1 MPEGDTIHR
10 TATRLA
16 GALQGRALTRFDAP
30 RGLDRPARRP
40 GATPGPTPGS
50 VVGSAG
56 GPTLGTVI
64 EAVEARGK
72 YLLIRFGDGS
82 MLETHMK
89 MTGSWHL
96 YRPGERWRRPPSTVR
111 VVVGTDEWLAV
122 CFAAP
127 HAVLH
132 RPAAPSPAPSGPGE
146 PSGPMPVVRPEPGPT
161 HLGPDL
167 CRPDPSLPEAD
178 LAEIVHRLRT
188 LVPPDTRID
197 TALLDQRLFCGVGN
211 VYKSEV
217 LAAAGLHPAT
227 PLAAVGDD
235 TRRHLAAI
243 AHRLLRANL
252 GRTDR
257 VTVPGGLAV
266 YGRAGRPC
274 RRCGTPIQR
283 ALTGPH
289 HRSTYWCPVCQPPAP
304 TPDPAP
310 TPGVGLSA
318 QVKGA
323 GPTVPG
329 K

>member
-16 GALQGRALTRFDAP
+16 GALVGRALTRFDAP
-30 RGLDRPARRP
+30 RGLDRPGPARAAAPAPVP
-40 GATPGPTPGS
+40 G
-50 VVGSAG
+50 
-56 GPTLGTVI
+56 TLV

-72 YLLIRFGDGS
+72 YLVIRFGDGTA
-82 MLETHMK
+82 LETHMK

-111 VVVGTDEWLAV
+111 VVVGTDEWDAV

-132 RPAAPSPAPSGPGE
+132 PPRSVADSGPD
-146 PSGPMPVVRPEPGPT
+146 RPGPGPT

-167 CRPDPSLPEAD
+167 CRPEPALPEVEV
-178 LAEIVHRLRT
+178 AEILHRLGT
-188 LVPPDTRID
+188 LVPPGTRLD

-217 LAAAGLHPAT
+217 LAAVGLNPAT
-227 PLAAVGDD
+227 PLAAVDD
-235 TRRHLAAI
+235 DGRRRLVAT
-243 AHRLLRANL
+243 AHRLLRANI

-266 YGRAGRPC
+266 YGRTGRPC
-274 RRCGTPIQR
+274 RRCGAPVAR

-289 HRSTYWCPVCQPPAP
+289 HRSTYWCPACQPAPEPATLVGP
-304 TPDPAP
+304 ASEPDCPAE
-310 TPGVGLSA
+310 G
-318 QVKGA
+318 KGA
-323 GPTVPG
+323 GPAACG

>member
-10 TATRLA
+10 TASRLA
-16 GALQGRALTRFDAP
+16 GALVGRVLTRFDAP
-30 RGLDRPARRP
+30 RGLDRPGRSGPPAA
-40 GATPGPTPGS
+40 GSAAPGPGS
-50 VVGSAG
+50 
-56 GPTLGTVI
+56 LI

-82 MLETHMK
+82 VLETHMK

-132 RPAAPSPAPSGPGE
+132 RPSVRARTDPAQAP
-146 PSGPMPVVRPEPGPT
+146 PGPT

-167 CRPDPSLPEAD
+167 CREDAALPDAD
-178 LAEIVHRLRT
+178 VAEILHRLRT
-188 LVPPDTRID
+188 LVAPDTRLD

-227 PLAAVGDD
+227 PLAAVDD
-235 TRRHLAAI
+235 GQRRQLATI
-243 AHRLLRANL
+243 AHRLLRANT

-274 RRCGTPIQR
+274 RRCGTPIER

-289 HRSTYWCPVCQPPAP
+289 HRSTYWCPACQSAP
-304 TPDPAP
+304 GAAAAPAP
-310 TPGVGLSA
+310 TPGMGVSA
-318 QVKGA
+318 QRKGA
-323 GPTVPG
+323 GPAAYG

>member
-1 MPEGDTIHR
+1 VPEGDTIHR

-16 GALQGRALTRFDAP
+16 GALAGRALARFEAP
-30 RGLDRPARRP
+30 RGLDRPARP
-40 GATPGPTPGS
+40 GGPPGPGGRAGT
-50 VVGSAG
+50 VRGSAAA
-56 GPTLGTVI
+56 PAPGTVI

-72 YLLIRFGDGS
+72 YLLVRFGDGS
-82 MLETHMK
+82 VLETHMR

-96 YRPGERWRRPPSTVR
+96 YRPGERWRRRASTVR

-132 RPAAPSPAPSGPGE
+132 PPPGRAPAGSGGAARSGP
-146 PSGPMPVVRPEPGPT
+146 S

-167 CRPDPSLPEAD
+167 CRSDGTLPDAD
-178 LAEIVHRLRT
+178 VAEILNRLRT
-188 LVPPDTRID
+188 LVPPDTGLD
-197 TALLDQRLFCGVGN
+197 TVLLDQRLFCGVGN

-217 LAAAGLHPAT
+217 LAAAGLHPST
-227 PLAAVGDD
+227 PLAALDD
-235 TRRHLAAI
+235 DGRRRLAAI

-266 YGRAGRPC
+266 YGRAGLPC
-274 RRCGTPIQR
+274 RRCGTPVER

-289 HRSTYWCPVCQPPAP
+289 HRSTYWCPACQPAPAAP
-304 TPDPAP
+304 SVAATPSAA
-310 TPGVGLSA
+310 GVGLSA
-318 QVKGA
+318 QGKGA
-323 GPTVPG
+323 GPAAYG

>member
-16 GALQGRALTRFDAP
+16 GALVGRALTRFDAP
-30 RGLDRPARRP
+30 RGLDRP
-40 GATPGPTPGS
+40 GS
-50 VVGSAG
+50 TRAAVAA
-56 GPTLGTVI
+56 PALGTLV

-72 YLLIRFGDGS
+72 YLVIRFGDGTA
-82 MLETHMK
+82 LETHMK

-96 YRPGERWRRPPSTVR
+96 YRPGERWRRPPSTAR
-111 VVVGTDEWLAV
+111 VVVGTDEWDAV

-132 RPAAPSPAPSGPGE
+132 PPPTVAEPAGGRVADRPG
-146 PSGPMPVVRPEPGPT
+146 PGPT

-167 CRPDPSLPEAD
+167 CRPEPALPEAD
-178 LAEIVHRLRT
+178 VAEILHRLGT
-188 LVPPDTRID
+188 LVPPGTRLD

-227 PLAAVGDD
+227 PLAAVDD
-235 TRRHLAAI
+235 TGRRQLI
-243 AHRLLRANL
+243 TTAHRLLRANI
-252 GRTDR
+252 GRTER

-266 YGRAGRPC
+266 YGRGGRPC
-274 RRCGTPIQR
+274 RRCGTPIER

-289 HRSTYWCPVCQPPAP
+289 HRSTYWCPGCQPAPAA
-304 TPDPAP
+304 DAAS
-310 TPGVGLSA
+310 GLGLSA
-318 QVKGA
+318 QGKGA
-323 GPTVPG
+323 GRAASG

>member
-1 MPEGDTIHR
+1 MPEGDTIYR
-10 TATRLA
+10 TASRLA
-16 GALQGRALTRFDAP
+16 GALVGRVLNRFDAP
-30 RGLDRPARRP
+30 RGFEPP
-40 GATPGPTPGS
+40 GRSLVMPGGVAAPGPCS
-50 VVGSAG
+50 
-56 GPTLGTVI
+56 LI

-82 MLETHMK
+82 VLETHMK

-96 YRPGERWRRPPSTVR
+96 YRPGERWRRSPSTVR

-132 RPAAPSPAPSGPGE
+132 PPSAGAQPGPAEA
-146 PSGPMPVVRPEPGPT
+146 RPGPT

-167 CRPDPSLPEAD
+167 CRPEPALGDAD
-178 LAEIVHRLRT
+178 VAEILRRLRT
-188 LVPPDTRID
+188 MVAPDTRLD

-217 LAAAGLHPAT
+217 LAVAGLHPAT
-227 PLAAVGDD
+227 PLVAVDD
-235 TRRHLAAI
+235 GQRRQLAVI
-243 AHRLLRANL
+243 AHRLLRANI

-274 RRCGTPIQR
+274 RRCGTPIER
-283 ALTGPH
+283 ALAGSH
-289 HRSTYWCPVCQPPAP
+289 RRSTYWCPACQPAP
-304 TPDPAP
+304 TAAPAP
-310 TPGVGLSA
+310 SPTLRTGASA
-318 QVKGA
+318 PLKGA
-323 GPTVPG
+323 GPAAYG

>member
-16 GALQGRALTRFDAP
+16 GALVGRALTRFDAP
-30 RGLDRPARRP
+30 RGLDRPGPARTAAPAPAP
-40 GATPGPTPGS
+40 GTS
-50 VVGSAG
+50 
-56 GPTLGTVI
+56 I

-82 MLETHMK
+82 VLETHMK

-111 VVVGTDEWLAV
+111 VVVGTDEWDAV

-132 RPAAPSPAPSGPGE
+132 PPRAADAAANAVADRSGPG
-146 PSGPMPVVRPEPGPT
+146 PA

-167 CRPDPSLPEAD
+167 CRAEPALPEGEVT
-178 LAEIVHRLRT
+178 EILHRLRT
-188 LVPPDTRID
+188 LVPPETRLD

-217 LAAAGLHPAT
+217 LAAVGLNPAT
-227 PLAAVGDD
+227 PLVAVDD
-235 TRRHLAAI
+235 EGRRRLVAT
-243 AHRLLRANL
+243 AHRLLRANI

-266 YGRAGRPC
+266 YGRSGRPC
-274 RRCGTPIQR
+274 RRCGTPVAR

-289 HRSTYWCPVCQPPAP
+289 HRSTYWCPACQPAPEPDFPAH
-304 TPDPAP
+304 
-310 TPGVGLSA
+310 G
-318 QVKGA
+318 KGA
-323 GPTVPG
+323 GPAACG

>member
-16 GALQGRALTRFDAP
+16 GALLGRALTRFDAP
-30 RGLDRPARRP
+30 RGLDRPARRSGSP
-40 GATPGPTPGS
+40 YGTAAGP
-50 VVGSAG
+50 A
-56 GPTLGTVI
+56 LGTVI

-82 MLETHMK
+82 VLETHMK

-132 RPAAPSPAPSGPGE
+132 PPAPPSPGPL
-146 PSGPMPVVRPEPGPT
+146 PGPT

-167 CRPDPSLPEAD
+167 CRPEPALPEAD
-178 LAEIVHRLRT
+178 VAEIVHRLRT
-188 LVPPDTRID
+188 LAPPDTRLD

-235 TRRHLAAI
+235 TSRQLAAI

-274 RRCGTPIQR
+274 RRCGTPIER

-289 HRSTYWCPVCQPPAP
+289 HRSTYWCPVCQPLAP

-310 TPGVGLSA
+310 VPDPAPGPAPAPGVGLSA

>member
-10 TATRLA
+10 TAARLA
-16 GALQGRALTRFDAP
+16 GALMGRALTRFDAP
-30 RGLDRPARRP
+30 RGFDRP
-40 GATPGPTPGS
+40 GARRRTTPTVGPTP
-50 VVGSAG
+50 
-56 GPTLGTVI
+56 GTVI
-64 EAVEARGK
+64 EAVEVRGK
-72 YLLIRFGDGS
+72 YLLIRFGDGWV
-82 MLETHMK
+82 LETHMK

-132 RPAAPSPAPSGPGE
+132 PPSARPRVAPSPGAAGPA
-146 PSGPMPVVRPEPGPT
+146 PVVRPEPGPT

-178 LAEIVHRLRT
+178 VAEILHRLRT
-188 LVPPDTRID
+188 LVPSDTRLD

-217 LAAAGLHPAT
+217 LAAAGLNPAT

-235 TRRHLAAI
+235 ERRQLAAI

-274 RRCGTPIQR
+274 RRCGTPVER

-289 HRSTYWCPVCQPPAP
+289 HRSTYWCPACQPPAS
-304 TPDPAP
+304 
-310 TPGVGLSA
+310 PGMGLSA

-323 GPTVPG
+323 GPAAPG

>member
-10 TATRLA
+10 TASRLA
-16 GALQGRALTRFDAP
+16 AALVGRTLTRFDAP
-30 RGLDRPARRP
+30 RGLDRPGRPGSIPGRP
-40 GATPGPTPGS
+40 GAPAPG
-50 VVGSAG
+50 AG
-56 GPTLGTVI
+56 I

-82 MLETHMK
+82 VLETHMK

-96 YRPGERWRRPPSTVR
+96 YRPGERWRRPPSTAR

-132 RPAAPSPAPSGPGE
+132 PPA
-146 PSGPMPVVRPEPGPT
+146 RPELGPT

-167 CRPDPSLPEAD
+167 CRPGPALPEAD
-178 LAEIVHRLRT
+178 MAEIVHRLRT
-188 LVPPDTRID
+188 LVPPDTRLD

-227 PLAAVGDD
+227 SLAALDD
-235 TRRHLAAI
+235 GRRRQLVAI
-243 AHRLLRANL
+243 SHRLLRANL
-252 GRTDR
+252 GRADR

-274 RRCGTPIQR
+274 RRCGTPIER

-289 HRSTYWCPVCQPPAP
+289 HRSTYWCPACQPAP
-304 TPDPAP
+304 E
-310 TPGVGLSA
+310 PGPNPGPGPGASTGG
-318 QVKGA
+318 KGA
-323 GPTVPG
+323 GRAASG